1 MLTGDENI
9 ADIDFEVQWKIGNVK
24 DYLFNIKDP
33 QKTIRSATESVMREI
48 VANREIDDVLAN
60 KKLEIELEAKELL
73 QNILNSYNAGINII
87 TVQLLRADPPKE
99 VINAFRDVQTAKA
112 DKERK
117 INEAKSY
124 SNDIMPK
131 ARGEAEALIQEAEAY
146 KRAVISKAEGETA
159 RFNKL
164 YDEYKLNKD
173 ITKKRIYIETME
185 EIMQNNEKIIID
197 NKASGNL
204 IQLLN
209 TNSNVK

>member
-1 MLTGDENI
+1 
-9 ADIDFEVQWKIGNVK
+9 
-24 DYLFNIKDP
+24 
-33 QKTIRSATESVMREI
+33 
-48 VANREIDDVLAN
+48 
-60 KKLEIELEAKELL
+60 
-73 QNILNSYNAGINII
+73 
-87 TVQLLRADPPKE
+87 
-99 VINAFRDVQTAKA
+99 
-112 DKERK
+112 
-117 INEAKSY
+117 
-124 SNDIMPK
+124 MPK

>member
-1 MLTGDENI
+1 M
-9 ADIDFEVQWKIGNVK
+9 K
-24 DYLFNIKDP
+24 
-33 QKTIRSATESVMREI
+33 
-48 VANREIDDVLAN
+48 
-60 KKLEIELEAKELL
+60 LL

-197 NKASGNL
+197 NKASSNL

>member
-1 MLTGDENI
+1 M
-9 ADIDFEVQWKIGNVK
+9 K
-24 DYLFNIKDP
+24 DLF
-33 QKTIRSATESVMREI
+33 Q
-48 VANREIDDVLAN
+48 
-60 KKLEIELEAKELL
+60 KLEIELEAKELL